1 MLLRKVPSH
10 QYTEKREDDDDDD
23 DKKIKK
29 CACSAHTHTHAQI
42 STYSHTH
49 RRKQASERAPTHIH
63 LSIVSCSCRL
73 SSGFIAL
80 PSIPPLASSPD
91 SQSLLLSLALARSL
105 TLGMFLLL
113 THFYALLRAEHY
125 NLVIRFVVQW
135 NVTLLTYLDQ
145 F

>member
-23 DKKIKK
+23 KKIKK
-29 CACSAHTHTHAQI
+29 CACSAHTHTHADI
-42 STYSHTH
+42 YSLTHTQT
-49 RRKQASERAPTHIH
+49 QASERAPTHIH

-135 NVTLLTYLDQ
+135 NVTLMTYLDQ